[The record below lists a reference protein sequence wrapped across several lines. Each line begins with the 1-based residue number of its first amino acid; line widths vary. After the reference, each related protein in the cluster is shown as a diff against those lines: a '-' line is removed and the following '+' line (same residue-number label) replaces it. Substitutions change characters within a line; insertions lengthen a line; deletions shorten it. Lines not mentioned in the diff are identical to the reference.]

1 MSKLYKLKDWFS
13 LEDATKRL
21 SSSMGEPVTTED
33 LLQLVIEGH
42 IPLSWYARHVPA
54 ERVSRVC
61 ILHFLNNPVR
71 AFFDKDEEPKQYIGE
86 VWWQGEWA
94 YRAHAGLKPGDRL
107 APYANLDWRPI
118 YEPEVIEH
126 IYGVYRLELEECGA
140 LKEWLHSLLTNTGGE
155 LITLDGYFVSDAEGN
170 IWRIMDRFPER
181 EYTEP
186 DGTVKKMESFYY
198 PSGKFPDP
206 AEFVFQRIDIEAF
219 EEQVAQGQQTASTD
233 IGPREQ
239 QTLFNIIAGML
250 DLILGKTPAGQPQ
263 SVFKSQSAVIDSLLA
278 HHDGK
283 QGITK
288 RTLEEK
294 FARAKRGF
302 TAD

>member
-1 MSKLYKLKDWFS
+1 
-13 LEDATKRL
+13 L
-21 SSSMGEPVTTED
+21 SSSLAEPVTIED

-54 ERVSRVC
+54 QRVSQAC
-61 ILHFLNNPVR
+61 ILHFLDNPVR
-71 AFFDKDEEPKQYIGE
+71 AFFNKNEEPKKYIGD
-86 VWWQGEWA
+86 VWWHGEWA
-94 YRAHAGLKPGDRL
+94 YRAHAGLKPNDRL
-107 APYANLDWRPI
+107 EPYANLGWRPI
-118 YEPEVIEH
+118 HESEIIEH
-126 IYGVYRLELEECGA
+126 IYGVYRLELEMCGA

-155 LITLDGYFVSDAEGN
+155 LITLDGYFVSDAQGQ
-170 IWRIMDRFPER
+170 IWRIMDRLPDR

-186 DGTVKKMESFYY
+186 NGTLKKRKSPYY
-198 PSGKFPDP
+198 PSNEFPDP
-206 AEFVFQRIDIEAF
+206 AEFVFQRTDIEAF

-239 QTLFNIIAGML
+239 QTLLNIIAGML
-250 DLILGKTPAGQPQ
+250 DLMLGKTPGGRPQ
-263 SVFKSQSAVIDSLLA
+263 SVFENQSAVIDGLLA

-288 RTLEEK
+288 RTLEKK